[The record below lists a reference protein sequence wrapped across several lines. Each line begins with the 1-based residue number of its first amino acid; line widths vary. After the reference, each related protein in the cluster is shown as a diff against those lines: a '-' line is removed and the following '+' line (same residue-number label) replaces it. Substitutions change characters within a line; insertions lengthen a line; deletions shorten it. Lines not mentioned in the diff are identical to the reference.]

1 MALRRRQAPLWLLAA
16 LMAAPAAQA
25 EIKCWTNREG
35 VRECG
40 NVVPPEYVRQ
50 GHERIS
56 AGGLRVEEVE
66 GAKSPEEL
74 AAAAA
79 AREAEARRQELRE
92 AQAAEDRI
100 LLRTYTSAREID
112 LALEDKLAVLASRI
126 HLTQGRLEKLRGNL
140 ELLRIKAANRE
151 RAGRPVPED
160 LHESIAAVERQ
171 IDKNQRYI
179 EERRAEQEAL
189 RARYAAARERFEAL
203 KSNRIEVGDISHLDA
218 PAP

>member
-1 MALRRRQAPLWLLAA
+1 MALGRRQAPLWLLAA

-140 ELLRIKAANRE
+140 ELLRMKAANRE

-160 LHESIAAVERQ
+160 LHESIAGVERQ

-189 RARYAAARERFEAL
+189 RARHAAARERFEAL